1 MNHKTSKLVNA
12 LMMTGL
18 LLAPIVSEACT
29 SFVLRSKDNSYVYAR
44 TMEFG
49 RSLQEKLILL
59 PRNYQ
64 YKGTGP
70 DGVPGSGINWVG
82 KNAVVGVNA
91 FNLDQLLVD
100 GMNEKGMSGG
110 MLNLPVSAV
119 FQNPTS
125 ADAKN
130 SIASHQIVVWAL
142 SNFDNVDQVKAAL
155 PKIFV
160 NSSTLAQWNNDIVK
174 IHVTLHDM
182 NGKSIVIEYLDG
194 QLVITDNPL
203 GVMANDPPMKWQLTN
218 VGNYVNLSPVEKP
231 PVKVNGVTFTPP
243 SSGSGLH
250 GLPGDFLSTSRFL
263 RAFEFSQAAQ
273 KYAANQPKVELA
285 WHILN
290 MFDIPPGSVMIP
302 AGDAYAG
309 GVAGWEFTQESV
321 VSDPKNLSYY
331 IRPFETLNIQKF
343 DMKTHDLNAATVKRW
358 DLGRV
363 TTYKT
368 VE

>member
-1 MNHKTSKLVNA
+1 MKHKGTKLLNA
-12 LMMTGL
+12 MLIAGL
-18 LLAPIVSEACT
+18 ALTPALSDACT

-49 RSLQEKLILL
+49 MSLQEKLVLL

-70 DGVPGSGINWVG
+70 DGVLGSGINWTG
-82 KNAVVGVNA
+82 KNAVVGING
-91 FNLDQLLVD
+91 FNLDHLIVD

-110 MLNLPVSAV
+110 MLNLPNSAV
-119 FQNPTS
+119 YQNPTG

-130 SIASHQIVVWAL
+130 SIASYQILLWAL
-142 SNFDNVDQVKAAL
+142 TNFDNVDQVKAAL
-155 PKIFV
+155 PKIYV
-160 NSSTLAQWNNDIVK
+160 NSSTLAQWHGIVK

-194 QLVITDNPL
+194 QLVITDNPI
-203 GVMANDPPMKWQLTN
+203 GVMANDPPMKWHLAN
-218 VGNYVNLSPVEKP
+218 VGNYINLSPVEKT
-231 PVKVNGVTFTPP
+231 PVKIGGVTFAPP

-250 GLPGDFLSTSRFL
+250 GLPGDFLSPSRFL

-273 KYAANQPKVELA
+273 KYAADQPKVELA

-302 AGDAYAG
+302 AGDPYAG
-309 GVAGWEFTQESV
+309 GVAGWEYTQESIV
-321 VSDPKNLSYY
+321 TDPKNLTYY
-331 IRPFETLNIQKF
+331 FRPFETLNIQKF
-343 DMKTHDLNAATVKRW
+343 DMKAHDLNATTIKRW
-358 DLGRV
+358 NLGKV
-363 TTYKT
+363 TTYNT